1 VLRAPVPPRLAL
13 RGSRIRYGV
22 VLVDKVGVSIVGW
35 WIVWCGCR
43 VIVVDVVV
51 VSTVGYE

>member
-1 VLRAPVPPRLAL
+1 LRAPVPPRLAL